1 AITVAEL
8 SNDDIAA
15 GQAHYVLAREGVW
28 TGRFA
33 AGLESGRRATALLEQ
48 AGERWW
54 LVFAY
59 CWLGSNYAFL
69 ADFISALE
77 ATDRALEHAE
87 SLDDVRMQAY
97 AINQAGWITA
107 MRGEGR
113 QAVALADRAL
123 GLATDPLASTLA
135 TAVLGLGLTECA
147 EYEAARL
154 RLDEAIKG
162 MDRFGYRRLVCWYTA
177 WRAEAWLGMGEL
189 ERSEGD
195 AREAL
200 AASLALGSPWGAAIS
215 ERTLGRVA
223 TARESLSAGG
233 QHLMRALG
241 ILERIEARLE
251 IAVTRFD
258 LARVA
263 FLEGD

>member
-1 AITVAEL
+1 
-8 SNDDIAA
+8 
-15 GQAHYVLAREGVW
+15 
-28 TGRFA
+28 
-33 AGLESGRRATALLEQ
+33 
-48 AGERWW
+48 
-54 LVFAY
+54 
-59 CWLGSNYAFL
+59 
-69 ADFISALE
+69 
-77 ATDRALEHAE
+77 
-87 SLDDVRMQAY
+87 
-97 AINQAGWITA
+97 
-107 MRGEGR
+107 
-113 QAVALADRAL
+113 
-123 GLATDPLASTLA
+123 
-135 TAVLGLGLTECA
+135 AVLGLGLTECA
-147 EYEAARL
+147 EHEAARQC
-154 RLDEAIKG
+154 LDQAIKG

-263 FLEGD
+263 FLEGDPVADDHVRAGRLLLAGVAAPAYGEGLQADGGDGVGPTVSNRPPGRAAALRGSPPRAGRAPPLSRAETAPLQAPA